1 MPGLLI
7 KHPGIWIFLNK
18 LLGSK
23 WIDLVDGL
31 NVNSGVYSAG
41 DCKCELVG

>member
-1 MPGLLI
+1 MLGLLI
-7 KHPGIWIFLNK
+7 KHPGIWIFLNE

-31 NVNSGVYSAG
+31 NVDSEVYDARNGKSKPIG
-41 DCKCELVG
+41 